1 MGKPHG
7 RRHHG
12 LAQGR
17 RCLFQETHQRP
28 RISQGS
34 LSDEGGEEEKEKE
47 KDEEEEKREEGP
59 TDKRQIK
66 WSLNVTSSRGSALC
80 PPAVTSCPSDP
91 RLCLEGKWRHLNA
104 DVTQSQVCDSRDSV

>member
-17 RCLFQETHQRP
+17 RCLFQRLIRDPEFHR
-28 RISQGS
+28 GS
-34 LSDEGGEEEKEKE
+34 LSDERGEEEKENE
-47 KDEEEEKREEGP
+47 KDEEEEKGEEDP

-66 WSLNVTSSRGSALC
+66 WSLNVTSSHGSALC

-104 DVTQSQVCDSRDSV
+104 DVTQSQVRDSRDSV